1 MAEFSSKD
9 FKYRQMELSD
19 VDEIVEIHLQSFED
33 GILTAFGKYFLS
45 KMYELYLRKGN
56 YGCVVTSSNKVIGFC
71 LGTSNAVNLT
81 KILNLRLVLNF
92 IWSLLLKPRMLL
104 RVLSGLNGVP
114 SIEVGNKDIE
124 LSHIALAPN
133 SRSLGI
139 GSELV
144 HYFEVEVRARGFC
157 GIITRTHNEA
167 LSDYYIREKAASVV
181 SRFNRSG
188 VEYIVVKWSLGKYVE

>member
-1 MAEFSSKD
+1 VAEFSSKD

-45 KMYELYLRKGN
+45 EMYELYLRKGN

-71 LGTSNAVNLT
+71 LGTSNAVNLRE
-81 KILNLRLVLNF
+81 ILDLRLVLNLMR
-92 IWSLLLKPRMLL
+92 SLILKPRILL
-104 RVLSGLNGVP
+104 RLLSGLNGTP
-114 SIEVGNKDIE
+114 TIEAGNKDIE
-124 LSHIALAPN
+124 LSHIALAPDF
-133 SRSLGI
+133 RSLGV

-144 HYFEVEVRARGFC
+144 YYFEEEVRARGFNS
-157 GIITRTHNEA
+157 IISRTHNGA

-188 VEYIVVKWSLGKYVE
+188 VVYTVLKWKLGKYVE

>member
-9 FKYRQMELSD
+9 FKYRQMELND

-45 KMYELYLRKGN
+45 KMYELYLRNGN
-56 YGCVVTSSNKVIGFC
+56 YGCVVTSSGKVIGFC

-81 KILNLRLVLNF
+81 KILDLRLIFNL
-92 IWSLLLKPRMLL
+92 IRSLMLKPRILL
-104 RVLSGLNGVP
+104 RLLSGLNGTP
-114 SIEVGNKDIE
+114 TIEAGNKDIE
-124 LSHIALAPN
+124 LSHIALAPDF
-133 SRSLGI
+133 RSLGI

-144 HYFEVEVRARGFC
+144 HYFEKEVRVRGFNS
-157 GIITRTHNEA
+157 IISRTHNEA

-181 SRFNRSG
+181 SRFSRSG
-188 VEYIVVKWSLGKYVE
+188 VEYTVVKWGLGKYVE

>member
-9 FKYRQMELSD
+9 FEYRQMELND
-19 VDEIVEIHLQSFED
+19 VDAIIEIHLQSFED
-33 GILTAFGKYFLS
+33 GILTAFGKHFLS

-56 YGCVVTSSNKVIGFC
+56 YGCVVTSSSKVIGFC

-81 KILNLRLVLNF
+81 KILDLRLILN
-92 IWSLLLKPRMLL
+92 IIRSLLLKPQILL
-104 RVLSGLNGVP
+104 RLLSGLNGAP
-114 SIEVGNKDIE
+114 TIEAGNKDIE
-124 LSHIALAPN
+124 LSHIALAPDF
-133 SRSLGI
+133 RSSGI

-144 HYFEVEVRARGFC
+144 HYFEEEVRARGFYS
-157 GIITRTHNEA
+157 IISRTHNEA